1 MVNAAQAA
9 AELQSGIEKLLGVKP
24 EIIKDTQTATTG
36 EIIIGSTSRTVS
48 GVNLNDNEY
57 SIYTD
62 SGRLVIHA
70 GKSPLLTTAVN
81 EFIKAVQNAG
91 SISEDVPELRST
103 VSDFET
109 VKTVSGSTYKYS
121 WGDEFN
127 ASSLDTSVWSFKG
140 INEYGVAADVKML
153 TDENCITVNDG
164 NLHLK
169 TIRYTDPDNAT
180 VKYATPWSV
189 TSANSMNFTYGYME
203 MRAKVPVV
211 QGSWGSFWLSTG
223 DISGK
228 SYPYGVEVDVFETQ
242 SMLMTPNLHKWY
254 RDSAGSLVDI
264 PYNGS
269 PQSKYHD
276 LSGSSKRIRS
286 FTASDIFRDEYHI
299 IGFLWTAK
307 KIVLSVDGNEY
318 MTFNLTDDYEA
329 YSYTGNTDNGMSG
342 FHNPMAVI
350 LGSGIY
356 SPRYVKPYNT
366 WAEKYMIKSM
376 SVLPF
381 DYTVDYIRL
390 YQKSDGGELITN

>member
-1 MVNAAQAA
+1 MKTIQYT
-9 AELQSGIEKLLGVKP
+9 
-24 EIIKDTQTATTG
+24 D
-36 EIIIGSTSRTVS
+36 
-48 GVNLNDNEY
+48 NDN
-57 SIYTD
+57 
-62 SGRLVIHA
+62 
-70 GKSPLLTTAVN
+70 
-81 EFIKAVQNAG
+81 
-91 SISEDVPELRST
+91 ST
-103 VSDFET
+103 VKF
-109 VKTVSGSTYKYS
+109 
-121 WGDEFN
+121 
-127 ASSLDTSVWSFKG
+127 AS
-140 INEYGVAADVKML
+140 
-153 TDENCITVNDG
+153 
-164 NLHLK
+164 
-169 TIRYTDPDNAT
+169 
-180 VKYATPWSV
+180 PWSI
-189 TSANSMNFTYGYME
+189 TTDKSMNYAYGYLE
-203 MRAKVPVV
+203 IRAKVPVV

-223 DISGK
+223 NLNGK
-228 SYPYGVEVDVFETQ
+228 TYPYGVEVDVFETQ